1 MTRDALIVTL
11 DGPQSGGD
19 GVRAD
24 DFARVL
30 TAVSKAMHLMVAHLG
45 GRSSR
50 SGRWPDWV
58 KEQSQ
63 LKLAP
68 TRPGSFVA
76 ELTLDAPDESLD
88 EGFELRAVRRRAVAE
103 DIEFLDIPSESGRRG
118 GGYGEQALGALREWN
133 GNEYSTLPPAVTGCL
148 YDAASHLSEG
158 TQLWLGDNSMPRRAL
173 VVPPPKQQA
182 VETATARLHGWLKAV
197 NWDRRTARLYDSAG
211 GYVPLSFRQQ
221 HDEEMRRLATQYV
234 EVEGQGEINRQDK
247 WTVVRVEELRET
259 SSWSEPFDLDAFL
272 KTPNPKR
279 FVPAEMVTAS
289 EPFDAEEFNRT
300 TREARDL

>member
-76 ELTLDAPDESLD
+76 ELTLDASTGSWRWDD
-88 EGFELRAVRRRAVAE
+88 
-103 DIEFLDIPSESGRRG
+103 D
-118 GGYGEQALGALREWN
+118 YGEQSLAALSGWDGQAD
-133 GNEYSTLPPAVTGCL
+133 STLPPAVTECL
-148 YDAASHLSEG
+148 YDAASHLSRG
-158 TQLWLGDNSMPRRAL
+158 TQLWLGDNSMSRRAL
-173 VVPPPKQQA
+173 VVPPPKPNVA
-182 VETATARLHGWLKAV
+182 ETTTARLHGWLKAV
-197 NWDRRTARLYDSAG
+197 NWDQRTARLYDAAG
-211 GYVPLSFRQQ
+211 GYVRLRFRQQ

-234 EVEGQGEINRQDK
+234 EVEGRGEINRQDK

-259 SSWSEPFDLDAFL
+259 PSWSEPFDLETFL

-279 FVPAEMVTAS
+279 FVPAKMVTAS